1 MTTYNHT
8 AIPSSPRQPA
18 AAATINAPLGE
29 IDEAIGNLANLTTV
43 NKTSVVE
50 AANEL
55 ETNHNTL
62 ASEVATARASY
73 GDLDGRLDAIAASI
87 TTLDNQLDS
96 LVIDS
101 GTSDAETIAARGS
114 YDTLDDRL
122 ADMTLKNSIIY
133 VDSSFAADEA
143 THGRYNDLTTALAA
157 ASAGTTIYIAPGV
170 YAETATIPA
179 DRVKLIGSGQPDYDS
194 GTGRLV
200 GGTILRGR
208 IRMQA
213 YVGLV
218 ISDLGVDMVGSNNDC
233 IESSNIIETPVYR
246 NIHNVTILG
255 NGFDS
260 LAHGIYASGDYYDV
274 HNVRIINTHHG
285 IAIHGRYG
293 NFAGLII
300 ERCAG
305 SSVIIKSKASVGSV
319 EGINVSDVVI
329 WGNDASADYK
339 QWGGP
344 FVVQAADGETT
355 KWVNISNVN
364 AHCCVNG
371 VIQVNRLAASGTVS
385 DVQFTNISSNGNKDL
400 ALVGDFWLKS
410 GTRLTFVNCSSK
422 ARAAGYGFR
431 IDTSDNIGIVY
442 LHGCTGDGTGSGNAS
457 GTFTYGQVNGDH
469 VADTV
474 YRAAPRAN
482 RQSAALTGYVV
493 SAGISITTDSAV
505 NVASISGIDGGTTEG
520 FSGLILVH
528 VRSSTTTTASTAAY
542 CLFVHRTAYD
552 TSATVEVIE
561 SAGLTTAVGANA
573 PAFTF
578 AIDASTHKLTA
589 TRVSAPVSATFYFS
603 FTALGNVKVTAA

>member
-1 MTTYNHT
+1 MATDNHT
-8 AIPSSPRQPA
+8 PITTGA
-18 AAATINAPLGE
+18 AANASTINAPLAQ
-29 IDEAIGNLANLTTV
+29 IDAAIGNLDDLTTV
-43 NKTSVVE
+43 AATSLVDAV
-50 AANEL
+50 NEL

-62 ASEVATARASY
+62 QSEVVTARGTDGNLDAR
-73 GDLDGRLDAIAASI
+73 LDGIETDLAG
-87 TTLDNQLDS
+87 LENQLDS
-96 LVIDS
+96 LIIDS

-122 ADMTLKNSIIY
+122 DDMTLSSSILY
-133 VDSSFAADEA
+133 VDSGFATDEA
-143 THGRYNDLTTALAA
+143 THGRYNDLTAALAA

-170 YAETATIPA
+170 YTETATIPA

-218 ISDLGVDMVGSNNDC
+218 ISDLGIDMVGSNNDC

-246 NIHNVTILG
+246 NIHNVTVLG

-293 NFAGLII
+293 NFSGLII

-371 VIQVNRLAASGTVS
+371 VIQVNRLAASGTIS

-442 LHGCTGDGTGSGNAS
+442 LHGCTGDGTGSGDAS

-469 VADTV
+469 VASTV
-474 YRAAPRAN
+474 YRTYPYTN
-482 RQSAALTGYVV
+482 RQTSALTGYIP
-493 SAGISITTDSAV
+493 SAGISITTDSPV
-505 NVASISGIDGGTTEG
+505 DVGSVSGPDGGTTEG

-528 VRSSTTTTASTAAY
+528 VRSSTTTSSSTAAY

-561 SAGLTTAVGANA
+561 SAGLTTASGANA

-603 FTALGNVKVTAA
+603 FTALGNVKVAAA